1 MAIEKAIRSLI
12 VNDATVNAVVSGR
25 VYPWM
30 HQQGADF
37 PLIVYTLDGTEPTQ
51 GIGGHLDLTR
61 AVLTVE
67 SIAETYSAAK
77 DLADKVRDVLND
89 YSGTS
94 ETVVIKSLMHDND
107 TASIDN
113 SMAGGDRGVSIIEAE
128 YVVWYITD

>member
-1 MAIEKAIRSLI
+1 MALEIAIRSLI

-25 VYPWM
+25 VYPWT

-51 GIGGHLDLTR
+51 GMNGHLDLTR

-77 DLADKVRDVLND
+77 DLAGKVRSVLND

-94 ETVVIKSLMHDND
+94 ETVVIKSLVHDND
-107 TASIDN
+107 TASIDG
-113 SMAGGDRGVSIIEAE
+113 SMASGDRGVSVIEAE
-128 YVVWYITD
+128 YIIWYETS